1 MYQEDYIMRTIKNL
15 IKFLSKIVCGKDT
28 IVYELSENEE
38 YAQNDNLHKRLMTL
52 LSEGKINKAE
62 NILFENF
69 NPKDNR
75 NMMVVIDFYQRLSN
89 LDNEFLQ
96 VNNFS
101 REEIEEG
108 LRDIAKIAGIP
119 TYKL

>member
-1 MYQEDYIMRTIKNL
+1 MYQQDYIMRTIKNL

-69 NPKDNR
+69 NPKDSR

>member
-1 MYQEDYIMRTIKNL
+1 MYQQDYIMRTIKNL
-15 IKFLSKIVCGKDT
+15 IKFLSKIVYGKDT

-69 NPKDNR
+69 NPKDSR